1 MSQFE
6 SRLLV
11 EGVRAIEGASPN
23 QPTQFIKSKNKS
35 FEALLF
41 ERAEE
46 LDITLQLTPLFKH
59 FQKLTKNL
67 YSLFAF
73 LLFILG
79 GLAVKKMLF
88 TEQLTSVN
96 FFWAFAL
103 FFIPNLL
110 MFCAWIALFLKPSVL
125 ENSSLSKFSLSLLKL
140 FERKFNKQQLKR
152 PGYWSL
158 FSCYFELHFSKN
170 LGRYQLSKLTHLLW
184 LSYFTGATLM
194 SVVMLATHQVD
205 FVWQTS
211 ILSSDSFQSLTQL
224 LAYFPQQIGFTVP
237 NIEQIQQS
245 HVGTENLFDPES
257 RRLAWSS
264 LLISSLLLYG
274 IIPRLILLVAMS
286 YQSKR
291 AMKKYSLDLSLP
303 YYVQLRQ
310 RLKPNKTTL
319 GIQDADDEDNF
330 ITEANDSHYQH
341 RHREHL
347 PRDYY
352 PAAIEL
358 SSQQLSLA
366 QLHLQDNDPDA
377 VINIINACEHSTQQL
392 LLSEIGQ
399 TSCNEIALYVA
410 LRRVPDRGL
419 KRFVSQLISLTDKPL
434 YLFLIVENSTAT
446 QRDNDWYQF
455 ADSVGI
461 ELDNIVHIEVK
472 GDNNE

>member
-23 QPTQFIKSKNKS
+23 QPSQLIKSKSES

-41 ERAEE
+41 TRAQQH
-46 LDITLQLTPLFKH
+46 DQIQQLTPLFNH
-59 FQKLTKNL
+59 FHKLTQKL
-67 YSLFAF
+67 YSLFAL

-79 GLAVKKMLF
+79 GLAVQKMLF

-103 FFIPNLL
+103 FFIPNLF
-110 MFCAWIALFLKPSVL
+110 MFCTWLALFLKPSIL
-125 ENSSLSKFSLSLLKL
+125 QNSSLSKFSLSLIKL

-152 PGYWSL
+152 PDYWAL
-158 FSCYFELHFSKN
+158 FNCYFGLHFSKN

-211 ILSSDSFQSLTQL
+211 ILSSDTFQSLTQL
-224 LAYFPQQIGFTVP
+224 LAYFPQQLGFTVP

-245 HVGTENLFDPES
+245 HIGTENLFDAES

-274 IIPRLILLVAMS
+274 IVPRLILLVAMS

-291 AMKKYSLDLSLP
+291 ARKNYSLDLSLP

-310 RLKPNKTTL
+310 LLKPNKTTL
-319 GIQDADDEDNF
+319 GIQDADDEDRQASK
-330 ITEANDSHYQH
+330 ANDGCYQQ
-341 RHREHL
+341 RNTGCL
-347 PRDYY
+347 PSEYY

-358 SSQQLSLA
+358 SRQQFSLA
-366 QLHLQDNDPDA
+366 QQHLRNNKPDCG
-377 VINIINACEHSTQQL
+377 VNFINACEHSTQQL
-392 LLSEIGQ
+392 LLSEIAL
-399 TSCNEIALYVA
+399 TSCKQVALYVA
-410 LRRVPDRGL
+410 LKRVPDRGL
-419 KRFVSQLISLTDKPL
+419 KRFVSQLVALTEKPF
-434 YLFLIVENSTAT
+434 YLFLIVENSTNM

-461 ELDNIVHIEVK
+461 KLDNIVHIEVK